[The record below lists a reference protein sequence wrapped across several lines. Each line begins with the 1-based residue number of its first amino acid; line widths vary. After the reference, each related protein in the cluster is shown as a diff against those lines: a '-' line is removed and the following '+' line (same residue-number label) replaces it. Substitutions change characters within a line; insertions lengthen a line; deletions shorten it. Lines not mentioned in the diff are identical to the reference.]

1 MLWQRYLNP
10 LSCPPLSSMTISMP
24 CPSTHLN
31 LWAWW
36 WRGPGYR
43 RLGDW
48 YSCDRRAWLVFW
60 LGLLANLTVMGSA
73 APDGFCPFRPLMA
86 SSASILLSKR
96 MKPTPREPP
105 AGPADH
111 KQTQAPFTLQ
121 GFNRTDT
128 IHTFVICRHIYI
140 LIYRNWRWLCKK
152 FDKII
157 AGYNYTSL
165 IN

>member
-1 MLWQRYLNP
+1 MTTLPEPSL
-10 LSCPPLSSMTISMP
+10 LPPLSSMTISMP

-128 IHTFVICRHIYI
+128 IHTFVIHVGTSIFWFTGIEGDCV
-140 LIYRNWRWLCKK
+140 K
-152 FDKII
+152 
-157 AGYNYTSL
+157 SL
-165 IN
+165 IK

>member
-1 MLWQRYLNP
+1 MDFFPCLKNTRHLVTRLVLVLRRHHLSPSCWLFPFSAAFAMPFNP
-10 LSCPPLSSMTISMP
+10 LP
-24 CPSTHLN
+24 THLN

-48 YSCDRRAWLVFW
+48 YSCDSRAWLVFW

-73 APDGFCPFRPLMA
+73 APDGFCPFKPLMA

-111 KQTQAPFTLQ
+111 KQTQAPLLHRVSTELMQ
-121 GFNRTDT
+121 CTP
-128 IHTFVICRHIYI
+128 
-140 LIYRNWRWLCKK
+140 L
-152 FDKII
+152 
-157 AGYNYTSL
+157 
-165 IN
+165 

>member
-1 MLWQRYLNP
+1 MLWQHYLNP
-10 LSCPPLSSMTISMP
+10 VSCLSSMTISMP

-48 YSCDRRAWLVFW
+48 YSCERRAWLVFW

-128 IHTFVICRHIYI
+128 IHTF
-140 LIYRNWRWLCKK
+140 LIHVDTSTFWFTGIEGKK

-157 AGYNYTSL
+157 AGDCYNYTSW
-165 IN
+165 INQA